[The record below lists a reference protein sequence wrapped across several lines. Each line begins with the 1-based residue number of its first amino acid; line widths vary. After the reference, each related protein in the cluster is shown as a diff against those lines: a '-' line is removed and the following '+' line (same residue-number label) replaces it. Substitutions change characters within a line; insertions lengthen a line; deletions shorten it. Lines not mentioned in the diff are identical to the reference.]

1 MPITDIL
8 TKNADFYPNDVC
20 LVEINP
26 KLEEGKLMTWR
37 EFSLIQA
44 TSTESF
50 RREITW
56 GEFQKSSNR
65 FANLLLSRGVKKG
78 EKVAILLMNCLEWL
92 PIYFGILKA
101 GGIAVPLNFRYTGEE
116 IAYCLDKADCEH
128 IVFGPE
134 FVGRIEGICHKVK
147 RIKTWLYVGED
158 CPVFAE
164 R

>member
-1 MPITDIL
+1 MPITDLL
-8 TKNADFYPNDVC
+8 TRNAAFYSGEVC

-44 TSTESF
+44 TSTEAF
-50 RREITW
+50 RRELTW

-78 EKVAILLMNCLEWL
+78 EKVAILLMNCIEWL

-101 GGIAVPLNFRYTGEE
+101 GAVAVPLNFRYTGEE

-134 FVGRIEGICHKVK
+134 FVGRIEGICYKA
-147 RIKTWLYVGED
+147 L
-158 CPVFAE
+158 PL
-164 R
+164 